1 MTHSFDPSSS
11 INELP
16 EPDEQA
22 RLHSE
27 QLLELIKAECADAG
41 GLISFRRYMELAL
54 YEPELG
60 YYSAGLQ
67 KFGESGDF
75 ITAPEIS
82 PMFSQCLARQCAQI
96 FPLLENPMVL
106 EVGAG
111 SGVMA
116 AEVLLEL
123 ERLALL
129 PEKYLIIEISTYLR
143 QKQKETIQKRAPH
156 LLEKVQWLD
165 GFPEEKIQAV
175 VLANEVLDAMP
186 VESFQTTENG
196 LKQLY
201 VEVVDDGIS
210 AIYKDAQ
217 SEISDA
223 IAKIQQRAEFTLEP
237 QYQSEFNPMIDA
249 WIKSLSDCLDK
260 GIILLIDYG
269 YPVAEYYHPQ
279 REMGTL
285 ICHYQHRAHANPF
298 WWPGLQDITAFV
310 DFSAIAYAALDADLE
325 VRGYT
330 TQAAFLMASGLA
342 DLHQAAV
349 TDEIITQINLSQQIK
364 TLTLPSEMG
373 ERFKVMALAKEVD
386 EPLIGFLMQDF
397 RSRL

>member
-1 MTHSFDPSSS
+1 MTHSFDLSSS

-27 QLLELIKAECADAG
+27 QLLALIKVECAAEG
-41 GLISFRRYMELAL
+41 GSISFRRYMELAL
-54 YEPELG
+54 YEPEFG

-82 PMFSQCLARQCAQI
+82 PMFSQCLARQCAQV

-123 ERLALL
+123 ERLTLL

-143 QKQKETIQKRAPH
+143 QKQKETIQERAPH

-217 SEISDA
+217 SEICDA
-223 IAKIQQRAEFTLEP
+223 IAKIQQRAEITLES
-237 QYQSEFNPMIDA
+237 QYQSEFNPMIDG

-285 ICHYQHRAHANPF
+285 ICHYQHRAHADPF

-310 DFSAIAYAALDADLE
+310 DFSAVAYAALDADLE

-330 TQAAFLMASGLA
+330 TQAAFLMSSGLA

-373 ERFKVMALAKEVD
+373 ERFKVIALAKEID
-386 EPLIGFLMQDF
+386 EPLSGFLMQDF

>member
-1 MTHSFDPSSS
+1 MTHSFDTSS

-27 QLLELIKAECADAG
+27 QLLKLIKTECADSG
-41 GLISFRRYMELAL
+41 GSISFRRYMELAL
-54 YEPELG
+54 YEPEFG

-82 PMFSQCLARQCAQI
+82 PMFSQCLARQCAQV
-96 FPLLENPMVL
+96 FPLLESPMVL

-143 QKQKETIQKRAPH
+143 QKQKETIQERAPH

-217 SEISDA
+217 SEICDA
-223 IAKIQQRAEFTLEP
+223 IAKIQQRAEITLES
-237 QYQSEFNPMIDA
+237 QYQSEFNPMIDG

-285 ICHYQHRAHANPF
+285 ICHYQHRAHADPF

-310 DFSAIAYAALDADLE
+310 DFSAVAYAALDADLE

-330 TQAAFLMASGLA
+330 TQAAFLMSSGLA

-373 ERFKVMALAKEVD
+373 ERFKVIALAKEVD